1 MKNIVSFSVKYPI
14 TILMMVLGILL
25 LGFISLDKLSI
36 ELFPDLN
43 NPKLFVELKAGER
56 PPEEIEKQFIEGIE
70 SLAIRQRGAVEVSSI
85 SKTGYGRITIQY
97 GWEKDMDEAFL
108 DLQKAL
114 SQYTQNEDI
123 EELNISQYDPNA
135 TPIMVIGLYHP
146 EIDDFNELRKTAE
159 NQVRNELIRLEGIAD
174 LKIAGQQEKEVVI
187 NTDPGL
193 LASYNLTV
201 EQLVTKIQ
209 NYNRSVSGGSIEELG
224 KKYIIK
230 GTSIVRDIVDI
241 ENIVVGYTS
250 RNLQNSAE
258 PQSSESQSSGSQGSV
273 TAEPATSEKIPILL
287 KEVATVQV
295 QDNEASNI
303 VRINQ
308 KRSLGLSVYKETKF
322 NTVTAVKELN
332 NSLQGLERSLPG
344 YEFIIIQN
352 QGNFIQEAIDEVGQ
366 SGLLGALF
374 AIIVLFLFLRRVGT
388 TVIIG
393 IAIPVSIVAT
403 FNLMYF
409 NNLSLNVMTLG
420 GLALGAGMLVDNAI
434 VVMENIFRNRENGMG
449 IREAAIRG
457 TTEIAGAIIAST
469 LTTIIVFLPI
479 VYVQGASGELFK
491 DQAWTV
497 AFSLISSLVVAIMV
511 IPMLYT
517 RIFKKNQVQKTY
529 KTFVFNNYGRTLNV
543 ILDHKWKFIALA
555 ASLVVGAYF
564 LIPVIGSEYMPRTET
579 RSLAVNL
586 SLPEG
591 TRLERT
597 RNTVGQIEHQLF
609 SIFPDH
615 LEKVY
620 SHIGSDDNSTFEE
633 GNTKHEHSASM
644 KLIFKENSPVKTG
657 KVTEVIGNYLHDI
670 PGLTASFSNDES
682 ALESVVGTEGA
693 PLVVE
698 VKGRSM
704 EKIRTV
710 IDSVTF
716 KMQRNN
722 NLYNISSSLEGQ
734 IPQIEIRVDKY
745 LAGLQNMSTE
755 SITKQ
760 VKDQLSGSD
769 AGKLETSGETRNILI
784 KIPEVPL
791 VHLADIQLKNGDKDV
806 RIDEVAKIETIL
818 SANTISR
825 RNQNRVATVS
835 AQINEGIPY
844 DQLVGKLESELASIP
859 LPPDYA
865 ISIVGE
871 ELKRKESIDNLSFA
885 LLLSVVLVYM
895 VLASQFESLVH
906 PFTILLT
913 IPLAGVGAVLTFF
926 IIGQPLNIMAYIG
939 IIMLTGIAVND
950 SIILVDAIN
959 QFKRQGWLVKDAIVA
974 AGQQRIRPIIMT
986 SLTTVL
992 ALLPLTFG
1000 FGESA
1005 SLRSPMALAVI
1016 GGLFSSTL
1024 LTLAVIPCVYLVID
1038 NLWLRAIKKP
1048 AA

>member
-1 MKNIVSFSVKYPI
+1 MKNIVSFAVKFPI
-14 TILMMVLGILL
+14 TILMMVLGVLL

-43 NPKLFVELKAGER
+43 NPRLFVELKAGER
-56 PPEEIEKQFIEGIE
+56 PPEEVEKQFIEGIE

-85 SKTGYGRITIQY
+85 CKAGYGRITIQY

-114 SQYTQNEDI
+114 SSYSQNDEID
-123 EELNISQYDPNA
+123 ELNISQYDPNA
-135 TPIMVIGLYHP
+135 SPIMIVGLYHP
-146 EIDDFNELRKTAE
+146 DIEDFNALRKIAE
-159 NQVRNELIRLEGIAD
+159 NQIRNELIRLEGIAD
-174 LKIAGQQEKEVVI
+174 VKIAGQQEKEVTI
-187 NTDPGL
+187 NTDPDL
-193 LASYNLTV
+193 LASYGLTV
-201 EQLVTKIQ
+201 EELVTKIQ

-224 KKYIIK
+224 KKYVIK
-230 GTSIVRDIVDI
+230 GTGIVKDVGDI

-250 RNLQNSAE
+250 KS
-258 PQSSESQSSGSQGSV
+258 SQSNSGQQSTGTS
-273 TAEPATSEKIPILL
+273 EIPESEKIPILL
-287 KEVATVQV
+287 REVATAQIK
-295 QDNEASNI
+295 DNEASNI

-308 KRSLGLSVYKETKF
+308 KRSLGLSIYKETKY
-322 NTVTAVKELN
+322 NTVIAVRELN
-332 NSLQGLERSLPG
+332 NSLQDLNRSLPG

-352 QGNFIQEAIDEVGQ
+352 QGNFIQEAINEVKQ

-374 AIIVLFLFLRRVGT
+374 AIIVLFVFLRRAGT
-388 TVIIG
+388 TAIIG
-393 IAIPVSIVAT
+393 VAIPVSVVAT

-434 VVMENIFRNRENGMG
+434 VVMENIFRHRENGM
-449 IREAAIRG
+449 AIRDSAIKG
-457 TTEIAGAIIAST
+457 TTEIGGAIIAST

-479 VYVQGASGELFK
+479 VYVRGASGELFK

-497 AFSLISSLVVAIMV
+497 AFSLISSLVVAILV
-511 IPMLYT
+511 IPMLFT
-517 RIFKKNQVQKTY
+517 KIFKKTQNQKPH
-529 KTFVFNNYGRTLNV
+529 KTFAFNTYGRALNT
-543 ILDHKWKFIALA
+543 ILDHKWKFIVLA
-555 ASLVVGAYF
+555 AALITGAYF
-564 LIPVIGSEYMPRTET
+564 LLPVIGSEYMPKTDT
-579 RSLAVNL
+579 RSLAVEL

-597 RNTVGQIEHQLF
+597 RNTVSQIEHQLF

-615 LEKVY
+615 LDRVY
-620 SHIGSDDNSTFEE
+620 SHIGSNDNSTFEE
-633 GNTKHEHSASM
+633 SNIEHEHKASL
-644 KLIFKENSPVKTG
+644 KLMFKKESPVKIS
-657 KVTEVIGNYLHDI
+657 KVIEVMGSYLQNI
-670 PGLTASFSNDES
+670 PGLSANFFNDES
-682 ALESVVGTEGA
+682 ALESVVGTDEA
-693 PLVVE
+693 PLIVE
-698 VKGRSM
+698 VKGRSV
-704 EKIRTV
+704 EGIKSLL
-710 IDSVTF
+710 DSVAVI
-716 KMQRNN
+716 MRNN
-722 NLYNISSSLEGQ
+722 QNLYNIKSSLEEQ
-734 IPQIEIRVDKY
+734 IPQIEIKVDKY
-745 LAGLQNMSTE
+745 RAGLQNMSTE

-760 VKDQLSGSD
+760 VKDQLSGKD
-769 AGKLETSGETRNILI
+769 AGKLEKSGETQNILI
-784 KIPEVPL
+784 KIPEIPL
-791 VHLADIQLKNGDKDV
+791 IHLDDILLKNGDKDL
-806 RIDEVAKIETIL
+806 RLGEVASIETVL

-835 AQINEGIPY
+835 AQINESTPY
-844 DQLVGKLESELASIP
+844 DQIVKKLEDELGAVTM
-859 LPPDYA
+859 PPDYG

-871 ELKRKESIDNLSFA
+871 ELKRKESIKNLSFA

-926 IIGQPLNIMAYIG
+926 IVGQPLNIMAYIG

-986 SLTTVL
+986 SLTTIL

-1024 LTLAVIPCVYLVID
+1024 LTLAIIPCVYLVID
-1038 NLWLRAIKKP
+1038 NLQMAVAKKFQP
-1048 AA
+1048 KKAL

>member
-1 MKNIVSFSVKYPI
+1 MKKIVSFAVKYPI
-14 TILMMVLGILL
+14 TILMMVLGIVL
-25 LGFISLDKLSI
+25 LGSISLNKLSI

-56 PPEEIEKQFIEGIE
+56 PPAEIEKQFIEGIE
-70 SLAIRQRGAVEVSSI
+70 SLAIRQRGAVEVSSVC
-85 SKTGYGRITIQY
+85 KAGYGRVTIQY

-114 SQYTQNEDI
+114 SAYTQNEEI
-123 EELNISQYDPNA
+123 EELHISQYDPNA
-135 TPIMVIGLYHP
+135 TPIMIIGLYHP
-146 EIDDFNELRKTAE
+146 EIKDFNELRKTAE

-174 LKIAGQQEKEVVI
+174 VTIAGQQEKEVI
-187 NTDPGL
+187 IDTDPNL
-193 LASYNLTV
+193 LTSYGLTV

-209 NYNRSVSGGSIEELG
+209 NYNRSVSGGAIEELG

-230 GTSIVRDIVDI
+230 GTSIVKDVEDI

-250 RNLQNSAE
+250 RTQQSDSVQAGTATTNL
-258 PQSSESQSSGSQGSV
+258 
-273 TAEPATSEKIPILL
+273 PASEKIPILL
-287 KEVATVQV
+287 KEVASVQAR
-295 QDNEASNI
+295 DNDASNI
-303 VRINQ
+303 IRINQ

-322 NTVTAVKELN
+322 NTIAAVNELN
-332 NSLQGLERSLPG
+332 NSLQSLERSLPG
-344 YEFIIIQN
+344 YEFIIVQN
-352 QGNFIQEAIDEVGQ
+352 QGNFIQEAINEVGQ
-366 SGLLGALF
+366 SGSLGALF
-374 AIIVLFLFLRRVGT
+374 AIVVLFIFLRRTGT
-388 TVIIG
+388 TAIIA

-434 VVMENIFRNRENGMG
+434 VVMENIFRNRENGMTVVD
-449 IREAAIRG
+449 AAVKG
-457 TTEIAGAIIAST
+457 TAEIGGAIVAST

-497 AFSLISSLVVAIMV
+497 AFSLISSLVVAILV

-517 RIFKKNQVQKTY
+517 RIFKEDQRQKPQ
-529 KTFVFNNYGRTLNV
+529 KAFSFNTYGRALKT
-543 ILDHKWKFIALA
+543 ILEHKWKFIVLALI
-555 ASLVVGAYF
+555 LVTGAYF
-564 LIPVIGSEYMPRTET
+564 LLPVIGSEYMPRTDT
-579 RSLAVNL
+579 RSLAVEL

-597 RNTVGQIEHQLF
+597 HNTVSQIENQLF

-615 LEKVY
+615 LDKVY
-620 SHIGSDDNSTFEE
+620 SHIGYSNNSTFEDGGIE
-633 GNTKHEHSASM
+633 HEHEANL
-644 KLIFKENSPVKTG
+644 KLMFTKDSPIETS
-657 KVTEVIGNYLHDI
+657 KVTEVIGGYLQDI
-670 PGLTASFSNDES
+670 PGLQVNFVNDES
-682 ALESVVGTEGA
+682 ALESVVGTDEA
-693 PLVVE
+693 PLIVE
-698 VKGRSM
+698 VSGISM
-704 EKIRTV
+704 EDMKTV
-710 IDSVTF
+710 VDSVAF
-716 KMQRNN
+716 KMFHNQS
-722 NLYNISSSLEGQ
+722 LYNVKSSLEEQ
-734 IPQIEIRVDKY
+734 IPQVEIRVDKY
-745 LAGLQNMSTE
+745 LAGLQNISTE
-755 SITKQ
+755 NITNQ
-760 VKDQLSGSD
+760 VKDQLLGKD
-769 AGKLETSGETRNILI
+769 AGKLEKSGETQNILI
-784 KIPEVPL
+784 KIPEISL
-791 VHLADIQLKNGDKDV
+791 MQLEDIMLKNGNRDL
-806 RIDEVAKIETIL
+806 RIDEVAEIETVL

-835 AQINEGIPY
+835 AQIHGSMPY
-844 DQLVGKLESELASIP
+844 DQLVNSLENELSSIS
-859 LPPDYA
+859 LPPDYS
-865 ISIVGE
+865 ISIVGD
-871 ELKRKESIDNLSFA
+871 ELKRKESIKNLSFA

-895 VLASQFESLVH
+895 VLASQFESLIH

-959 QFKRQGWLVKDAIVA
+959 QFKRQGFKVNDAIVA

-986 SLTTVL
+986 SLTTIL

-1005 SLRSPMALAVI
+1005 SLRSPMAIAVI

-1024 LTLAVIPCVYLVID
+1024 LTLAIIPCVYLVFD
-1038 NLWLRAIKKP
+1038 NLWQGKAKKKLI
-1048 AA
+1048 